1 MQRYTLKI
9 GQQAKRLR
17 IIRDNERI
25 NEELN
30 KYNQKKYEKY
40 LLISREQEIQQE
52 KKKKLDAE
60 EAVRKAEDVERN
72 ERLKELEKKEAQ
84 ATRFWKEFVIANE
97 GKLVNLDLSKIS
109 EDTIPISVAKE
120 EIQHAYERGMEDGQ
134 LQAMST
140 YKIEIEKYQDW
151 IRRIDNLSNE
161 LSKEHTLAIESFENN
176 LVDLSVMIAESILD
190 EHIAQDKSI
199 VLKQVR
205 KAIASVYFEK
215 IFKIHVNPDA
225 VRILTEVKSTLLQDE
240 IEANKI
246 EIYPNPGVPVGGCLL
261 ETSGGM
267 LDARIKNQLRKVY
280 KELQLEDERVFN
292 TKEVEEELNSFY
304 DKVDEEINSYRFD
317 ESTDSS
323 EISDYDDE
331 TLLEEMPEEYKEL
344 YGDDIFGEDELDL
357 EGNKIEDIPEVEKEE
372 QSSEIDYG
380 KLYEDEVKKQEDDE
394 FSFDDELGEDDL
406 DENKSNDEFGLSDFN
421 FDEDVNND

>member
-60 EAVRKAEDVERN
+60 EAERKAEDVERN

-84 ATRFWKEFVIANE
+84 ATRFWKEFVVANE

-406 DENKSNDEFGLSDFN
+406 DENKSNDGFGLSDFN

>member
-60 EAVRKAEDVERN
+60 EAERKAEDVERN

-84 ATRFWKEFVIANE
+84 ATRFWKEFVVANE

-140 YKIEIEKYQDW
+140 YKFEIEKYQDW

-357 EGNKIEDIPEVEKEE
+357 EGNKIELWEP
-372 QSSEIDYG
+372 
-380 KLYEDEVKKQEDDE
+380 
-394 FSFDDELGEDDL
+394 
-406 DENKSNDEFGLSDFN
+406 NDRAFL
-421 FDEDVNND
+421 

>member
-60 EAVRKAEDVERN
+60 EAERKAEDVERN